1 MQLDDMD
8 QGNAPHMACE
18 RIGQKAKNFFGVGSL
33 VGHHYVD
40 VRTQGPSDKTSS
52 SLDTE
57 KRERT
62 NVSPTNPDQQILD
75 LKGYKCPLPVLK
87 ARKAMYG
94 APAGQQ
100 FLVYVTDPKAPI
112 DFAEFCKV
120 TGYTL
125 VDSQATD
132 YGHQLEIHI

>member
-8 QGNAPHMACE
+8 QVNAPHMACE
-18 RIGQKAKNFFGVGSL
+18 RIGQKPKNFLVLEVF

-52 SLDTE
+52 SSLTL
-57 KRERT
+57 KKGANQRVANQPR
-62 NVSPTNPDQQILD
+62 PTNLD
-75 LKGYKCPLPVLK
+75 LKGYKCPYQLK

-100 FLVYVTDPKAPI
+100 FLVGPTQKRQLTSLN
-112 DFAEFCKV
+112 FAR
-120 TGYTL
+120 
-125 VDSQATD
+125 
-132 YGHQLEIHI
+132 